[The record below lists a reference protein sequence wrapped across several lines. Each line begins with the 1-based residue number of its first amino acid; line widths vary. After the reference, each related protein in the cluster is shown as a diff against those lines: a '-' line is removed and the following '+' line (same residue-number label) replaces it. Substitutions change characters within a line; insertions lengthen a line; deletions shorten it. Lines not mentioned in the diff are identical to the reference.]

1 MPTISGVNMSYTYGS
16 SEYNE
21 LIADA
26 DMLPDIEEIQE
37 MMFDETME
45 CINGYDIIQGNCDLC
60 DYYMSIDDHIFINFL
75 NEELEHRKEES
86 EDGKTR
92 KYDFTKPFV

>member
-1 MPTISGVNMSYTYGS
+1 MPTITGINMSYTYGS

-21 LIADA
+21 LMLDA

-45 CINGYDIIQGNCDLC
+45 CKLGFYCWLSKLPRN
-60 DYYMSIDDHIFINFL
+60 
-75 NEELEHRKEES
+75 
-86 EDGKTR
+86 
-92 KYDFTKPFV
+92 